1 MPFWKSARPTS
12 LRYARARH
20 RRWHGNNPVTTTH
33 TPSQNT
39 PSANDGGIDFPLEG
53 VRVLDLS
60 RVFAG
65 PLCGQVLA
73 DFGAEVIKVEH
84 PGRGDDTRDWGMRIG
99 KTETTYYNSMNRNKR
114 SVTVDLQTPEGLK
127 IIHELLPQCD
137 VVVHNFKTG
146 GAEKLGLGYEQLK
159 AIQPGLIYC
168 AVAGYDSSGPEAKR
182 PGYDLVIQGES
193 GLMALNGEANTPPL
207 KFGVAVVDLMT
218 GMYAAQAVLAALFQ
232 RTRTG
237 KGRLIEMALYDCGVM
252 ITGYYGL
259 DAMLLGHDPQRYG
272 NAHPSIVPYGM
283 FEAADGPLIVAV
295 GNNNQFDKFCRQVVM
310 RPDIVEDPRYATN
323 VERAKNRLTLLPVMK
338 ELFTSFPRDVLLQRM
353 TAAGIPCGKV
363 AGLHEALTSERT
375 RRGGLLQEMPHP
387 VAGTTHVFAPPYRL
401 DGQRLP
407 IRNAPPTLGE
417 GTKEVLQQLLQ
428 LSEQELQALRDKGV
442 LTLPQ
447 A

>member
-1 MPFWKSARPTS
+1 M
-12 LRYARARH
+12 
-20 RRWHGNNPVTTTH
+20 TTT
-33 TPSQNT
+33 TPT
-39 PSANDGGIDFPLEG
+39 PPLPEGMDFPLDG

-73 DFGAEVIKVEH
+73 DFGADVIKVEH

-114 SVTVDLQTPEGLK
+114 SITVDLQTPEGVK
-127 IIHELLPQCD
+127 IIRDLLPQCD
-137 VVVHNFKTG
+137 VVIQNFKTG

-159 AIQPGLIYC
+159 AIKPDLIYC
-168 AVAGYDSSGPEAKR
+168 SVAGYDSSGPEAKR
-182 PGYDLVIQGES
+182 PGYDLVIQGEA
-193 GLMALNGEANTPPL
+193 GLMAINGEASQPPL
-207 KFGVAVVDLMT
+207 KFGVAAVDMMT
-218 GMYAAQAVLAALFQ
+218 GMYAAQAVLAALF
-232 RTRTG
+232 RRERTG
-237 KGRLIEMALYDCGVM
+237 KGRHIEMALYDCGLM

-283 FEAADGPLIVAV
+283 FEAQDGPLIIAV
-295 GNNNQFDKFCRQVVM
+295 GNNSQFDKFCRQVVM

-323 VERAKNRLTLLPVMK
+323 VERARNRLTLLPEMK
-338 ELFTSFPRDVLLQRM
+338 ALIASFPRDVLLERL
-353 TAAGIPCGKV
+353 TAAGIPCGRV

-407 IRNAPPTLGE
+407 IRNAPPTLGAA
-417 GTKEVLQQLLQ
+417 TREVLQQLLQ
-428 LSEQELQALRDKGV
+428 LPEAELQALRDKGV
-442 LTLPQ
+442 LTLPDPQ
-447 A
+447 QH

>member
-1 MPFWKSARPTS
+1 M
-12 LRYARARH
+12 
-20 RRWHGNNPVTTTH
+20 TTTTTT
-33 TPSQNT
+33 TPIT
-39 PSANDGGIDFPLEG
+39 PPDGMDFPLQG

-65 PLCGQVLA
+65 PLCGMVLA

-114 SVTVDLQTPEGLK
+114 SITVDLQTPEGVK
-127 IIHELLPQCD
+127 IIHDLLPQCD
-137 VVVHNFKTG
+137 VVVQNFKTG

-159 AIQPGLIYC
+159 AIKPDLIYC
-168 AVAGYDSSGPEAKR
+168 SVAGYDSSGPEAKR
-182 PGYDLVIQGES
+182 PGYDLVIQGEA
-193 GLMALNGEANTPPL
+193 GLMAINGEASQPPL
-207 KFGVAVVDLMT
+207 KFGVAAVDMMT
-218 GMYAAQAVLAALFQ
+218 GMYAAQAVLAALF
-232 RTRTG
+232 RRERTG
-237 KGRLIEMALYDCGVM
+237 RGRHIEMALYDCGLM

-283 FEAADGPLIVAV
+283 YDAADGPLIIAV
-295 GNNNQFDKFCRQVVM
+295 GNNAQFDKFCRQVIE
-310 RPDIVEDPRYATN
+310 RPDIVEDPRFATN
-323 VERAKNRLTLLPVMK
+323 VERAKNRLVLGPMLK
-338 ELFTSFPRDVLLQRM
+338 ELIAGFARDVLLQRM

-375 RRGGLLQEMPHP
+375 RRGGLLQELPHP
-387 VAGTTHVFAPPYRL
+387 VAGSTHVFAPPYRL

-417 GTKEVLQQLLQ
+417 GTREVLQQLLQ
-428 LSEQELQALRDKGV
+428 LSEPELQALRDKGV
-442 LTLPQ
+442 LTLPHI
-447 A
+447 

>member
-1 MPFWKSARPTS
+1 M
-12 LRYARARH
+12 
-20 RRWHGNNPVTTTH
+20 TTTTTT
-33 TPSQNT
+33 TPTT
-39 PSANDGGIDFPLEG
+39 PPDGMDFPLQG

-65 PLCGQVLA
+65 PLCGMVLA

-114 SVTVDLQTPEGLK
+114 SITVDLQTPEGVK
-127 IIHELLPQCD
+127 IIHGLLPQCD
-137 VVVHNFKTG
+137 VVVQNFKTG

-159 AIQPGLIYC
+159 AIKPDLIYC
-168 AVAGYDSSGPEAKR
+168 SVAGYDSSGPEAKR

-237 KGRLIEMALYDCGVM
+237 KGRHIEMALYDCGLM

-283 FEAADGPLIVAV
+283 YDAADGPLIIAV
-295 GNNNQFDKFCRQVVM
+295 GNNAQFDKFCRQVIE
-310 RPDIVEDPRYATN
+310 RPDIVEDPRFATN
-323 VERAKNRLTLLPVMK
+323 VERAKNRLVLGPMLK
-338 ELFTSFPRDVLLQRM
+338 ELIAGFARDVLLQRM
-353 TAAGIPCGKV
+353 TAAGIPSGKV

-375 RRGGLLQEMPHP
+375 RRGGLLQELPHP
-387 VAGTTHVFAPPYRL
+387 VAGSTHVFAPPYRL

-417 GTKEVLQQLLQ
+417 GTREVLQQLLQ
-428 LSEQELQALRDKGV
+428 LSEPELQALRDKGV
-442 LTLPQ
+442 LTLPHI
-447 A
+447 

>member
-1 MPFWKSARPTS
+1 M
-12 LRYARARH
+12 
-20 RRWHGNNPVTTTH
+20 TTTTTTT
-33 TPSQNT
+33 TPTT
-39 PSANDGGIDFPLEG
+39 PPDGMDFPLQG

-65 PLCGQVLA
+65 PLCGMVLA

-114 SVTVDLQTPEGLK
+114 SITVDLQTPEGVK
-127 IIHELLPQCD
+127 IIHDLLPQCD
-137 VVVHNFKTG
+137 VVVQNFKAG

-159 AIQPGLIYC
+159 AIKPDLIYC
-168 AVAGYDSSGPEAKR
+168 SVAGYDSSGPEAKR

-237 KGRLIEMALYDCGVM
+237 KGRHIEMALYDCGLM

-283 FEAADGPLIVAV
+283 YDAADGPLIIAV
-295 GNNNQFDKFCRQVVM
+295 GNNAQFDKFCRQVIE
-310 RPDIVEDPRYATN
+310 RPDIVEDPRFATN
-323 VERAKNRLTLLPVMK
+323 VERAKNRLVLGPMLK
-338 ELFTSFPRDVLLQRM
+338 ELIAGFARDVLLQRM

-375 RRGGLLQEMPHP
+375 RRGGLLQELPHP
-387 VAGTTHVFAPPYRL
+387 VAGSTHVFAPPYRL

-417 GTKEVLQQLLQ
+417 GTREVLQQLLQ
-428 LSEQELQALRDKGV
+428 LSEPELQALRDKGV

-447 A
+447 I

>member
-1 MPFWKSARPTS
+1 M
-12 LRYARARH
+12 
-20 RRWHGNNPVTTTH
+20 TTTTTT
-33 TPSQNT
+33 TPTT
-39 PSANDGGIDFPLEG
+39 PPDGMDFPLQG

-65 PLCGQVLA
+65 PLCGMVLA

-114 SVTVDLQTPEGLK
+114 SITVDLQTPEGVK
-127 IIHELLPQCD
+127 IIHDLLPQCD
-137 VVVHNFKTG
+137 VVVQNFKTG

-159 AIQPGLIYC
+159 AIKPDLIYC
-168 AVAGYDSSGPEAKR
+168 SVAGYDSSGPEAKR

-237 KGRLIEMALYDCGVM
+237 KGRHIEMALYDCGLM

-283 FEAADGPLIVAV
+283 YDAADGPLIIAV
-295 GNNNQFDKFCRQVVM
+295 GNNAQFDKFCRQVIE
-310 RPDIVEDPRYATN
+310 RPDIVEDPRFATN
-323 VERAKNRLTLLPVMK
+323 VERAKNRLVLGPMLK
-338 ELFTSFPRDVLLQRM
+338 ELIAGFARDVLLQRM

-375 RRGGLLQEMPHP
+375 RRGGLLQELPHP
-387 VAGTTHVFAPPYRL
+387 VAGSTHVFAPPYRL

-417 GTKEVLQQLLQ
+417 GTREVLQQLLQ
-428 LSEQELQALRDKGV
+428 LSDADLQALRDKGV

-447 A
+447 DENTQKQ

>member
-1 MPFWKSARPTS
+1 MTSTTPTPA
-12 LRYARARH
+12 LPE
-20 RRWHGNNPVTTTH
+20 GM
-33 TPSQNT
+33 
-39 PSANDGGIDFPLEG
+39 DFPLEG

-73 DFGAEVIKVEH
+73 DFGADVIKVEH

-114 SVTVDLQTPEGLK
+114 SITVDLQTPEGVK
-127 IIHELLPQCD
+127 IIRDLLPHCD
-137 VVVHNFKTG
+137 VVVQNFKTG

-159 AIQPGLIYC
+159 AIKPDLIYC
-168 AVAGYDSSGPEAKR
+168 SVAGYDSSGPEAKR
-182 PGYDLVIQGES
+182 PGYDLVIQGEA
-193 GLMALNGEANTPPL
+193 GLMAINGEASQPPL
-207 KFGVAVVDLMT
+207 KFGVAAVDMMT
-218 GMYAAQAVLAALFQ
+218 GMYAAQAVLAALF
-232 RTRTG
+232 RRERTG
-237 KGRLIEMALYDCGVM
+237 KGRHIEMALYDCGLM

-283 FEAADGPLIVAV
+283 FEAQDGPLIIAV
-295 GNNNQFDKFCRQVVM
+295 GNNSQFDKFCRQVVM
-310 RPDIVEDPRYATN
+310 RPDIVEDPRFATN
-323 VERAKNRLTLLPVMK
+323 VERARNRLTLLPEMK
-338 ELFTSFPRDVLLQRM
+338 ALIASFPRDVLLERL
-353 TAAGIPCGKV
+353 TAAGIPCGRV

-407 IRNAPPTLGE
+407 IRNAPPTLGDA
-417 GTKEVLQQLLQ
+417 TRDVLQQLLQ
-428 LSEQELQALRDKGV
+428 LPDAELQALRDKGV
-442 LTLPQ
+442 LTLPPLS
-447 A
+447 

>member
-1 MPFWKSARPTS
+1 M
-12 LRYARARH
+12 
-20 RRWHGNNPVTTTH
+20 TTTTTT
-33 TPSQNT
+33 TPIT
-39 PSANDGGIDFPLEG
+39 PPDGMDFPLQG

-65 PLCGQVLA
+65 PLCGMVLA

-114 SVTVDLQTPEGLK
+114 SITVDLQTPEGVK
-127 IIHELLPQCD
+127 IIHDLLPQCD
-137 VVVHNFKTG
+137 VVVQNFKTG

-159 AIQPGLIYC
+159 AIKPDLIYC
-168 AVAGYDSSGPEAKR
+168 SVAGYDSSGPEAKR

-237 KGRLIEMALYDCGVM
+237 KGRHIEMALYDCGLM

-283 FEAADGPLIVAV
+283 YDAADGPLIIAV
-295 GNNNQFDKFCRQVVM
+295 GNNAQFDKFCRQVIE
-310 RPDIVEDPRYATN
+310 RPDIVEDPRFATN
-323 VERAKNRLTLLPVMK
+323 VERAKNRLVLGPMLK
-338 ELFTSFPRDVLLQRM
+338 ELIAGFARDVLLQRM

-375 RRGGLLQEMPHP
+375 RRGGLLQELPHP
-387 VAGTTHVFAPPYRL
+387 VAGSTHVFAPPYRL

-417 GTKEVLQQLLQ
+417 GTREVLQQLLQ
-428 LSEQELQALRDKGV
+428 LSDADLQALRDKGV

-447 A
+447 DENTQKQ

>member
-1 MPFWKSARPTS
+1 M
-12 LRYARARH
+12 
-20 RRWHGNNPVTTTH
+20 TTTTTTT
-33 TPSQNT
+33 TPTT
-39 PSANDGGIDFPLEG
+39 PPDGMDFPLQG

-65 PLCGQVLA
+65 PLCGMVLA

-114 SVTVDLQTPEGLK
+114 SITVDLQTPEGVK
-127 IIHELLPQCD
+127 IIHDLLPQCD
-137 VVVHNFKTG
+137 VVVQNFKTG

-159 AIQPGLIYC
+159 AIKPDLIYC
-168 AVAGYDSSGPEAKR
+168 SVAGYDSSGPEAKR

-237 KGRLIEMALYDCGVM
+237 KGRHIEMALYDCGLM

-283 FEAADGPLIVAV
+283 YDAADGPLIIAV
-295 GNNNQFDKFCRQVVM
+295 GNNAQFDKFCRQVIE
-310 RPDIVEDPRYATN
+310 RPDIVEDPRFATN
-323 VERAKNRLTLLPVMK
+323 VERAKNRLVLGPMLK
-338 ELFTSFPRDVLLQRM
+338 ELIAGFARDVLLQRM

-375 RRGGLLQEMPHP
+375 RRGGLLQELPHP
-387 VAGTTHVFAPPYRL
+387 VAGSTHVFAPPYRL

-417 GTKEVLQQLLQ
+417 GTREVLQHLLQ
-428 LSEQELQALRDKGV
+428 LSEPELQALRDKGV

-447 A
+447 I

>member
-1 MPFWKSARPTS
+1 M
-12 LRYARARH
+12 
-20 RRWHGNNPVTTTH
+20 TTTH
-33 TPSQNT
+33 TPSKNT
-39 PSANDGGIDFPLEG
+39 PSASDGGIDFPLEG

-114 SVTVDLQTPEGLK
+114 SITVDLQTPEGLK
-127 IIHELLPQCD
+127 LIHELLPQCD
-137 VVVHNFKTG
+137 VVIHNFKTG

-168 AVAGYDSSGPEAKR
+168 AVAGYDTSGPEAKR
-182 PGYDLVIQGES
+182 PGYDLVIQGEA

-295 GNNNQFDKFCRQVVM
+295 GNNSQFDKFCRQVVM

-323 VERAKNRLTLLPVMK
+323 VERARNRLTLLPVMK
-338 ELFTSFPRDVLLQRM
+338 ALFASFPRDLLLERM

-387 VAGTTHVFAPPYRL
+387 VAGSTHVFAPPYRL

-428 LSEQELQALRDKGV
+428 LSEQALQALRDKGV

-447 A
+447 V

>member
-1 MPFWKSARPTS
+1 M
-12 LRYARARH
+12 
-20 RRWHGNNPVTTTH
+20 TTTTTT
-33 TPSQNT
+33 TPTT
-39 PSANDGGIDFPLEG
+39 PPDGMDFPLQG

-65 PLCGQVLA
+65 PLCGMVLA

-114 SVTVDLQTPEGLK
+114 SITVDLQTPEGVK
-127 IIHELLPQCD
+127 IIHGLLPQCD
-137 VVVHNFKTG
+137 VVVQNFKTG

-159 AIQPGLIYC
+159 AIKPDLIYC
-168 AVAGYDSSGPEAKR
+168 SVAGYDSSGPEAKR

-237 KGRLIEMALYDCGVM
+237 KGRHIEMALYDCGLM

-283 FEAADGPLIVAV
+283 YDAADGPLIIAV
-295 GNNNQFDKFCRQVVM
+295 GNNAQFDKFCRQVIE
-310 RPDIVEDPRYATN
+310 RPDIVEDPRFATN
-323 VERAKNRLTLLPVMK
+323 VERAKNRLVLGPMLK
-338 ELFTSFPRDVLLQRM
+338 ELIAGFARDVLLQRM

-375 RRGGLLQEMPHP
+375 RRGGLLQELPHP
-387 VAGTTHVFAPPYRL
+387 VAGSTHVFAPPYRL

-417 GTKEVLQQLLQ
+417 GTREVLQQLLQ
-428 LSEQELQALRDKGV
+428 LSEPELQALRDKGV
-442 LTLPQ
+442 LTLPHI
-447 A
+447 

>member
-1 MPFWKSARPTS
+1 M
-12 LRYARARH
+12 
-20 RRWHGNNPVTTTH
+20 TTTTTTT
-33 TPSQNT
+33 TPTT
-39 PSANDGGIDFPLEG
+39 PPDGMDFPLQG

-65 PLCGQVLA
+65 PLCGMVLA

-114 SVTVDLQTPEGLK
+114 SVTVDLQTPEGVKL
-127 IIHELLPQCD
+127 IHELIPQFD
-137 VVVHNFKTG
+137 VVVQNFKTG
-146 GAEKLGLGYEQLK
+146 GADKLGLGYEQLK
-159 AIQPGLIYC
+159 AIKPDLIYC
-168 AVAGYDSSGPEAKR
+168 SIAGYDSSGPEAKR

-237 KGRLIEMALYDCGVM
+237 KGRHIEMALYDCGLM

-283 FEAADGPLIVAV
+283 YDAADGPLIIAV
-295 GNNNQFDKFCRQVVM
+295 GNNAQFDKFCRQVIE
-310 RPDIVEDPRYATN
+310 RPDIVEDPRFATN
-323 VERAKNRLTLLPVMK
+323 VERAKNRLVLGPMLK
-338 ELFTSFPRDVLLQRM
+338 ELIAGFARDVLLQRM

-375 RRGGLLQEMPHP
+375 RRGGLLQELPHP
-387 VAGTTHVFAPPYRL
+387 VAGSTHVFALPYRL

-417 GTKEVLQQLLQ
+417 GTREVLQQLLQ
-428 LSEQELQALRDKGV
+428 LSEPELQALRDKGV
-442 LTLPQ
+442 LTLPHI
-447 A
+447 

>member
-1 MPFWKSARPTS
+1 M
-12 LRYARARH
+12 
-20 RRWHGNNPVTTTH
+20 TTT
-33 TPSQNT
+33 TPT
-39 PSANDGGIDFPLEG
+39 PPLPEGMDFPLDG

-73 DFGAEVIKVEH
+73 DFGADVIKVEH

-114 SVTVDLQTPEGLK
+114 SITVDLQTPEGVK
-127 IIHELLPQCD
+127 IIRDLLPQCD
-137 VVVHNFKTG
+137 VVIQNFKTG

-159 AIQPGLIYC
+159 AIKPDLIYC
-168 AVAGYDSSGPEAKR
+168 SVAGYDSSGPEAKR
-182 PGYDLVIQGES
+182 PGYDLVIQGEA
-193 GLMALNGEANTPPL
+193 GLMALNGEASQPPL
-207 KFGVAVVDLMT
+207 KFGVAAVDMMT
-218 GMYAAQAVLAALFQ
+218 GMYAAQAVLAALF
-232 RTRTG
+232 RRSTTG
-237 KGRLIEMALYDCGVM
+237 KGRHIEMALYDCGLM

-283 FEAADGPLIVAV
+283 FEAQDGPLIIAV
-295 GNNNQFDKFCRQVVM
+295 GNNSQFDKFCRQVVM
-310 RPDIVEDPRYATN
+310 RPDIVEDPRFATN
-323 VERAKNRLTLLPVMK
+323 VERARNRLILLPEMK
-338 ELFTSFPRDVLLQRM
+338 ALIASFPRDVLLERL
-353 TAAGIPCGKV
+353 TAAGIPCGRV

-407 IRNAPPTLGE
+407 IRNAPPTLGAA
-417 GTKEVLQQLLQ
+417 TREVLQQLLQ
-428 LSEQELQALRDKGV
+428 LPEAELEALRDKGV
-442 LTLPQ
+442 LTLPSL
-447 A
+447 

>member
-1 MPFWKSARPTS
+1 M
-12 LRYARARH
+12 
-20 RRWHGNNPVTTTH
+20 TTTTTT
-33 TPSQNT
+33 TPIT
-39 PSANDGGIDFPLEG
+39 PPDGMDFPLQG

-65 PLCGQVLA
+65 PLCGMVLA

-114 SVTVDLQTPEGLK
+114 SITVDLQTPEGVK
-127 IIHELLPQCD
+127 IIHDLLPQCD
-137 VVVHNFKTG
+137 VVVQNFKTG
-146 GAEKLGLGYEQLK
+146 GADKLGLGYEQLK
-159 AIQPGLIYC
+159 AIKPDLIYC
-168 AVAGYDSSGPEAKR
+168 SVAGYDSSGPEAKR

-237 KGRLIEMALYDCGVM
+237 KGRHIEMALYDCGLM

-283 FEAADGPLIVAV
+283 YDAADGPLIIAV
-295 GNNNQFDKFCRQVVM
+295 GNNAQFDKFCRQVIE
-310 RPDIVEDPRYATN
+310 RPDIVEDPRFATN
-323 VERAKNRLTLLPVMK
+323 VERAKNRLVLGPMLK
-338 ELFTSFPRDVLLQRM
+338 ELIAGFARDVLLQRM

-375 RRGGLLQEMPHP
+375 RRGGLLQELPHP
-387 VAGTTHVFAPPYRL
+387 VAGSTHVFAPPYRL

-417 GTKEVLQQLLQ
+417 GTREVLQQLLQ
-428 LSEQELQALRDKGV
+428 LSEPELQALRDKGV
-442 LTLPQ
+442 LTLPHI
-447 A
+447 